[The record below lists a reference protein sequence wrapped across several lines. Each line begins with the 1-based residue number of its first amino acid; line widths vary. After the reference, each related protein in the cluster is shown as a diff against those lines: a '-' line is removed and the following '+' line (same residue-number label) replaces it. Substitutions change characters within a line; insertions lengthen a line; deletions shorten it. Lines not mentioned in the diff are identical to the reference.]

1 MDDKFNIMIVEDE
14 QKIAQMV
21 EENLIKWGYDVFS
34 VKDFQKVE
42 EEYLSVKPH
51 LVLLDINLPY
61 YDGFYWCEK
70 IRKYSNVPIVFVSS
84 RNEKMDVMMA
94 INMGGDDFIQ
104 KPFSMDILVTKI
116 NAIVR
121 RTYTYLS
128 PSLDVLKHND
138 LTLNL
143 KNSTVKFGEQESEL
157 TKNEFKILTV
167 LFENKNEIISRDA
180 LMRALWED
188 ESFIDDNTLTVNIN
202 RLRRKLTDMGV
213 KDYIQTK
220 KGQGYMLI

>member
-14 QKIAQMV
+14 QKIAQMI

-34 VKDFQKVE
+34 IKDFQKVE
-42 EEYLSVKPH
+42 EEFLSVKPH

-167 LFENKNEIISRDA
+167 LFENKNEIISRDE

-213 KDYIQTK
+213 EDYIQTK

>member
-14 QKIAQMV
+14 QKIAQMI

-34 VKDFQKVE
+34 IKDFQKVE
-42 EEYLSVKPH
+42 EEFLSVKPH

-143 KNSTVKFGEQESEL
+143 KNSTVKFGEQKSEL

-167 LFENKNEIISRDA
+167 LFENKNEIISRDE

-213 KDYIQTK
+213 EDYIQTK

>member
-14 QKIAQMV
+14 QKIAQMI

-70 IRKYSNVPIVFVSS
+70 IRKYSNVPIIFVSS
-84 RNEKMDVMMA
+84 RNEKMDIMMA

-128 PSLDVLKHND
+128 PSLNVLKHNE

-143 KNSTVKFGEQESEL
+143 KNSTVMFGEKEIEL

-167 LFENKNEIISRDA
+167 LFENKQEIISRDT

-213 KDYIQTK
+213 EDYIQTK

>member
-14 QKIAQMV
+14 QKIAQMI

-70 IRKYSNVPIVFVSS
+70 IRKYSNVPIIFVSS
-84 RNEKMDVMMA
+84 RNEKMDIMMA

-128 PSLDVLKHND
+128 PSLNVLKHNE

-143 KNSTVKFGEQESEL
+143 KNSTVMFGEKESEL

-167 LFENKNEIISRDA
+167 LFENKQEIISRDT

-213 KDYIQTK
+213 EDYIQTK